1 MTEPEGYTT
10 DGSLPPSTPSS
21 PRRKARFDTPLPLT
35 DLSSSNVGNSSSP
48 PTQTIHSFNSTRSNS
63 PEPLATPGLSES
75 AGKLRKNLSF
85 KNLKELDVKELSQVV
100 YRKGNRTEM
109 KKYRPKSDDEVF
121 AHALRGGLRSVFLGS
136 TVRALVNLVVV
147 LLRLT
152 KKRGLPP
159 KLILNALFGPDT
171 VRFGAMLGLFSFL
184 YKWTLHTLR
193 LYNFGP
199 SGAGEEEHWHAV
211 LAGFVSGFSVLAEKK
226 SRRITLGQQ
235 LLVRGLQGRYN
246 VLKSRGK
253 IPIKN
258 VSVWVFGLSCANIMF
273 SWLMAPEA
281 LPSGYRR
288 WITNASKVSEP
299 CLPVNLSASRTGVFD
314 PSIARKTLEWG
325 RGATGQNAA
334 LIEAYAQNGENGE
347 FGPPFAPC
355 FVVHPWMDSC
365 RSTAID
371 RWQVVFRWIAPVYAG
386 LHLIP
391 PIILRNKVFLRDPQ
405 SVITKAFLGTLRSSS
420 FLATFVVIFQ
430 SLVCLQRNLYNNYLG
445 KWPDWVMKIVL
456 HKSYYWFSG
465 FATCLSLFIEEKK
478 RRRELAMYVLPRGLE
493 SVWSILRSKSY
504 VPFVPGGEVLLTSAG
519 LSMVMST
526 YQSNPQ
532 ALSGLVRSVLYQFVG
547 HG

>member
-1 MTEPEGYTT
+1 MTEEGYNL
-10 DGSLPPSTPSS
+10 DEQGAGSSTPTS
-21 PRRKARFDTPLPLT
+21 PRRRVRVISPLPL
-35 DLSSSNVGNSSSP
+35 SNLNSTGK
-48 PTQTIHSFNSTRSNS
+48 PTPTSANYPESLGSTRSNS
-63 PEPLATPGLSES
+63 PEPLATPTLAES

-85 KNLKELDVKELSQVV
+85 KSLKDLELKELSAAV
-100 YRKGNRTEM
+100 YRKGSRAEM
-109 KKYRPKSDDEVF
+109 KVYRPKNDEEVF
-121 AHALRGGLRSVFLGS
+121 AHALRGGLRSLLLGS
-136 TVRALVNLVVV
+136 TLRALVNLVIV

-152 KKRGLPP
+152 RKRGLPP
-159 KLILNALFGPDT
+159 KLLLNALFGPDV
-171 VRFGAMLGLFSFL
+171 VRFGSMLGLFSFL

-199 SGAGEEEHWHAV
+199 SGAGHIETWHPAI
-211 LAGFVSGFSVLAEKK
+211 AGAISGLSVLAEKK
-226 SRRITLGQQ
+226 TRRITLGQQ

-246 VLKSRGK
+246 ILKSRGK

-258 VSVWVFGLSCANIMF
+258 VSVWVFGLSCANIMY

-281 LPSGYRR
+281 LPSGYRN
-288 WITNASKVSEP
+288 WITNASKVSKP
-299 CLPVNLSASRTGVFD
+299 CLPVNLSASRTRTFD
-314 PSIARKTLEWG
+314 PAIARQTLDWG

-334 LIEAYAQNGENGE
+334 LIEAYCQNAEKGD
-347 FGPPFAPC
+347 FGTPFAPC
-355 FVVHPWMDSC
+355 YVVHPFQDTC
-365 RSTAID
+365 TGTAID
-371 RWQVVFRWIAPVYAG
+371 RWQVVFRWIAPVYAA

-391 PIILRNKVFLRDPQ
+391 AIILRYKVFLKNPQ
-405 SVITKAFLGTLRSSS
+405 SVFTRAFFGTLRSSS

-430 SLVCLQRNLYNNYLG
+430 SLVCVQRNIYANYSG
-445 KWPDWVMKIVL
+445 KIPDWLMKIVL

-465 FATCLSLFIEEKK
+465 FATCFSLFIEEKK

-493 SVWSILRSKSY
+493 STWSILRSKSY

-532 ALSGLVRSVLYQFVG
+532 ALSGLVRSVLYQFIG